1 MNVNFHNKDFAL
13 NLAFIKRFK
22 ATRKWPIET
31 SFNLHEKYATVYLIK
46 TKPTGPHVL
55 DFVLGNNYK
64 LTCPKRV
71 GGGGGLSQ
79 KLTFNKWGGGG
90 EAYHK
95 NQPSTNGGLNTERK
109 GGGGLIELLWS
120 NKGY

>member
-90 EAYHK
+90 RLITK
-95 NQPSTNGGLNTERK
+95 TNPQQM
-109 GGGGLIELLWS
+109 GGLILRE
-120 NKGY
+120 KGEGA